1 MRTRFLPVILSVIAL
16 LCWHAMKKSLPA
28 RWSARNAIRTNLTV
42 QSFMFI
48 LPLPKTWMKYPWCFI
63 MKNFED
69 GSVDWVDTAWV
80 EDGNPYWVY
89 IKVDNE
95 YSVKA
100 EYRFKDKT
108 VYAVDGTTS
117 EGTKHV
123 TDVCD
128 VDCWVIV
135 NNKLDLEIK
144 DEFLEP

>member
-1 MRTRFLPVILSVIAL
+1 MRIRFLIAVLLIIAFAL
-16 LCWHAMKKSLPA
+16 LACNEKVLTGSVECSECYQDRPD
-28 RWSARNAIRTNLTV
+28 SAILYVYLT
-42 QSFMFI
+42 FTEDI
-48 LPLPKTWMKYPWCFI
+48 DEIPLVLYN
-63 MKNFED
+63 KNYED
-69 GSVDWVDTAWV
+69 ESVDWVDTAWV

-108 VYAVDGTTS
+108 IYAVDGTQP
-117 EGTKHV
+117 GVKHV
-123 TDVCD
+123 SEVCD

-144 DEFLEP
+144 NEFIEQ

>member
-1 MRTRFLPVILSVIAL
+1 MRTRFLPVILSVIAPL
-16 LCWHAMKKSLPA
+16 VLACNEKIFTGTVECSECYQDKPDSGILYVY
-28 RWSARNAIRTNLTV
+28 LT
-42 QSFMFI
+42 FTEDMDEI
-48 LPLPKTWMKYPWCFI
+48 PLVLYN
-63 MKNFED
+63 KNFED

-108 VYAVDGTTS
+108 IYAVDGTTP
-117 EGTKHV
+117 GTKHV

-144 DEFLEP
+144 NEFLEP